1 MNSLTIELLELPTIQ
16 QVTVTDDTL
25 SVDLSDGR
33 TISVP
38 LAWYPRLLHASIEER
53 NDWRF
58 IAGGNGIHWNQL
70 DEDISIK
77 NLILGQPSGESQKSF
92 QRWLSSRVATV

>member
-1 MNSLTIELLELPTIQ
+1 MNSLTIKLLEIPIIQ

-25 SVDLSDGR
+25 SADLSDGR

-38 LAWYPRLLHASIEER
+38 LAWYPRLLHGSIEER
-53 NDWRF
+53 NDCRL
-58 IAGGNGIHWNQL
+58 IADGSGIHWNQL
-70 DEDISIK
+70 DEDVSIK

-92 QRWLSSRVATV
+92 QRWLSSRVTMV